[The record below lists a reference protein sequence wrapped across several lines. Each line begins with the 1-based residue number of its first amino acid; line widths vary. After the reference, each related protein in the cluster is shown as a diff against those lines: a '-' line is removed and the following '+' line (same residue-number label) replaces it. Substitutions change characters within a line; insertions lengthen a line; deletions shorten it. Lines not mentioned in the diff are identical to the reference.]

1 MKMNIRKLFR
11 LEKGSGLLESAISV
25 AMVGILTPA
34 IMAGTIG
41 TVRATTRIDD
51 KAVLERLAQSQ
62 MESILEQPFQTVASS
77 YQLIED
83 VPANYIITV
92 SLSVPVSYVYTD
104 LTVPAPLIQE
114 ITVTVT
120 SPDRAVQFVRYKVDT

>member
-1 MKMNIRKLFR
+1 MNIRKFFKS
-11 LEKGSGLLESAISV
+11 ENGSGLLESAISV
-25 AMVGILTPA
+25 AMVGVMTPA

-62 MESILEQPFQTVASS
+62 MESILEQPFRTIASD
-77 YQLIED
+77 YVLIGD
-83 VPANYIITV
+83 VPENYIITV
-92 SLSVPVSYVYTD
+92 TLSVPVNYVYPD
-104 LTVPAPLIQE
+104 LTIPAPTIQE
-114 ITVTVT
+114 VTVTVT

>member
-1 MKMNIRKLFR
+1 MNIRRFLKS
-11 LEKGSGLLESAISV
+11 EKGSGLLESAISV

-62 MESILEQPFQTVASS
+62 IESILEQPFQTAASN
-77 YQLIED
+77 YTLISDIPE
-83 VPANYIITV
+83 NYTITV
-92 SLSVPVSYVYTD
+92 SVTVPVDYVYPD
-104 LTVPAPLIQE
+104 LTIPAPIIQE
-114 ITVTVT
+114 VTVTVT
-120 SPDRAVQFVRYKVDT
+120 SPNRAVQFTRYKVDT

>member
-1 MKMNIRKLFR
+1 M
-11 LEKGSGLLESAISV
+11 LEAAISV

-51 KAVLERLAQSQ
+51 KAVLERIAQSQ
-62 MESILEQPFQTVASS
+62 MESILEQPFQTSASS
-77 YQLIED
+77 YNLISD
-83 VPANYIITV
+83 VPDNYTITIQV
-92 SLSVPVSYVYTD
+92 HVPVDYVYPD
-104 LTVPAPLIQE
+104 LTAPVPTLQE

-120 SPDRAVQFVRYKVDT
+120 SPDRAVQFTRYKVDT

>member
-1 MKMNIRKLFR
+1 MNIRKLFR

-62 MESILEQPFQTVASS
+62 MESIPEQPFQTTASS
-77 YQLIED
+77 YQLING
-83 VPANYIITV
+83 VPPNYTITV

>member
-1 MKMNIRKLFR
+1 MNIRR
-11 LEKGSGLLESAISV
+11 LLKSEKGNTLLESAISV

-62 MESILEQPFQTVASS
+62 IESILEQPFQTSASS
-77 YQLIED
+77 YTLIGDIPED
-83 VPANYIITV
+83 YIITV
-92 SLSVPVSYVYTD
+92 SITVPVDYVYSD
-104 LTVPAPLIQE
+104 LTIPAPIIQE
-114 ITVTVT
+114 VTVTVT
-120 SPDRAVQFVRYKVDT
+120 SPNRAVQFTRYKVDT

>member
-1 MKMNIRKLFR
+1 MNIRKLFKS
-11 LEKGSGLLESAISV
+11 EKGSGLLESAISV
-25 AMVGILTPA
+25 AMVGVLTPA

-41 TVRATTRIDD
+41 TVRATTRIDE

-62 MESILEQPFQTVASS
+62 IESVLEQPFQTIASN
-77 YQLIED
+77 YTIIQD

-92 SLSVPVSYVYTD
+92 ALSVPVSYVYAD

-114 ITVTVT
+114 VTVTVT
-120 SPDRAVQFVRYKVDT
+120 SPNRAVQFVRYKVDT